1 MYQAI
6 RNSNG
11 VDYMIKNAKSLKDK
25 AKNVANENAISIQ
38 QVLQNYMFE
47 RVLERLSKSEY
58 KENFIIKGG
67 LLLSSIMGIN
77 LRTTMDMDTNITGIN
92 LDKEEL
98 LKILDEVLNMDI
110 GDNVAFKIEKV
121 EYIKQEEYYGGYQF
135 KIIAIYEN
143 IKVQFH
149 MDVSTGDVITPRAI
163 EYKYK
168 KLFDNS
174 YIDILSYNQ
183 ETIIAEK
190 LQSIL
195 ERKIT
200 NSRMKDYYDLYFF
213 VNYRWDSINKEILSE
228 AIIRTFSARNS
239 ITELRNIKETITT
252 LENSPFLN
260 RLWLDYSQKHE
271 YSKSVSFLDTIEAIK
286 VLKRELYSND
296 IAKEQIV

>member
-1 MYQAI
+1 
-6 RNSNG
+6 
-11 VDYMIKNAKSLKDK
+11 MIKNAKSLKDK
-25 AKNVANENAISIQ
+25 ARNVANENAISIQ

-98 LKILDEVLNMDI
+98 LKILNEVLNMDI
-110 GDNVAFKIEKV
+110 GDNVTFKIEKV
-121 EYIKQEEYYGGYQF
+121 ENIKQEEYYGGYQF
-135 KIIAIYEN
+135 KIIATYEN

-195 ERKIT
+195 ERKII

-213 VNYRWDSINKEILSE
+213 VNYRWDSIDKGILSE
-228 AIIRTFSARNS
+228 AIIRTFSVRNS
-239 ITELRNIKETITT
+239 ITELRNIRKTIQT
-252 LENSPFLN
+252 LENNPFLN
-260 RLWLDYSQKHE
+260 RLWLDYSKKHE
-271 YSKSVSFLDTIEAIK
+271 YSKNVSFKDTINAIEIIEETIFSGNEIK
-286 VLKRELYSND
+286 LSVTHN
-296 IAKEQIV
+296 

>member
-1 MYQAI
+1 
-6 RNSNG
+6 
-11 VDYMIKNAKSLKDK
+11 MIKNAKSLKDQ
-25 AKNVANENAISIQ
+25 AKNIAKENNISIQ

-47 RVLERLSKSEY
+47 RILERLSKSKY

-77 LRTTMDMDTNITGIN
+77 LRTTMDIDTNVTGIN
-92 LDKEEL
+92 LEKEEL
-98 LKILDEVLNMDI
+98 LKILNEILNIDI
-110 GDNVAFKIEKV
+110 GDNVSFIIEKIED
-121 EYIKQEEYYGGYQF
+121 IKQEEYYGGYKF
-135 KIIAIYEN
+135 KITGIYEN
-143 IKVQFH
+143 IKIKFH
-149 MDVSTGDVITPRAI
+149 IDISTGDVITPKAI

-168 KLFDNS
+168 KLFDSS

-195 ERKIT
+195 ERKLT

-213 VNYRWDSINKEILSE
+213 VNYKWDSIDKETLSK

-239 ITELRNIKETITT
+239 ITELRNIKETIRI
-252 LENSPFLN
+252 LENNPFLN

-271 YSKSVSFLDTIEAIK
+271 YSKNISFNDTIKAIE
-286 VLKRELYSND
+286 VIEETIFSNNE
-296 IAKEQIV
+296 IKLSVAQN

>member
-1 MYQAI
+1 
-6 RNSNG
+6 
-11 VDYMIKNAKSLKDK
+11 MIKNAKSLKDK
-25 AKNVANENAISIQ
+25 ARNIANENAISIQ

-67 LLLSSIMGIN
+67 LLLSSIMGIK
-77 LRTTMDMDTNITGIN
+77 LRTTMDIDTNITGIN
-92 LDKEEL
+92 LDKEKL
-98 LKILDEVLNMDI
+98 LEILNEVLNMDI
-110 GDNVAFKIEKV
+110 GDNVTFKIEKV
-121 EYIKQEEYYGGYQF
+121 EEIKQEEYYGGYQF
-135 KIIAIYEN
+135 KIIATYEN

-174 YIDILSYNQ
+174 YIDILSYNR
-183 ETIIAEK
+183 ETIIDEK

-213 VNYRWDSINKEILSE
+213 VNYRWDSIDKEILSY

-239 ITELRNIKETITT
+239 ITELRNIRETIKT
-252 LENSPFLN
+252 LENNPFLN
-260 RLWLDYSQKHE
+260 RLWIDYSQKHE
-271 YSKSVSFLDTIEAIK
+271 YSKNVSFNDTIKAI
-286 VLKRELYSND
+286 EIIEETIFSNNE
-296 IAKEQIV
+296 IKLSVAHE

>member
-1 MYQAI
+1 
-6 RNSNG
+6 
-11 VDYMIKNAKSLKDK
+11 MIKNAKSLKDK

-92 LDKEEL
+92 LDKENL
-98 LKILDEVLNMDI
+98 LKILNEVLNMDI
-110 GDNVAFKIEKV
+110 GDNVTFKIEKI
-121 EYIKQEEYYGGYQF
+121 EDIKQEEYYGGYQF
-135 KIIAIYEN
+135 KIVATYEN

-174 YIDILSYNQ
+174 CIDILSYNQ
-183 ETIIAEK
+183 ETVIAEK

-195 ERKIT
+195 ERKIA

-213 VNYRWDSINKEILSE
+213 VNYKWDSIDKKILSE

-239 ITELRNIKETITT
+239 ITELRNIRETIQA
-252 LENSPFLN
+252 LENNPFLN
-260 RLWLDYSQKHE
+260 RLWLDYSKKHE
-271 YSKSVSFLDTIEAIK
+271 YSKNVSFNDTINAI
-286 VLKRELYSND
+286 EIIEETIFSNNE
-296 IAKEQIV
+296 IKSSVAHN

>member
-1 MYQAI
+1 
-6 RNSNG
+6 
-11 VDYMIKNAKSLKDK
+11 MIKNAKSLKDQ
-25 AKNVANENAISIQ
+25 AKNIAKENNISIQ

-47 RVLERLSKSEY
+47 RILERLSKSKY

-77 LRTTMDMDTNITGIN
+77 LRTTMDIDTNVTGIN
-92 LDKEEL
+92 LEKEEL
-98 LKILDEVLNMDI
+98 LKILNEILNIDI
-110 GDNVAFKIEKV
+110 GDNVSFIIEKIED
-121 EYIKQEEYYGGYQF
+121 IKQEEYYGGYKF
-135 KIIAIYEN
+135 KITGIYEN
-143 IKVQFH
+143 IKIKFH
-149 MDVSTGDVITPRAI
+149 IDISTGDVITPKAI

-168 KLFDNS
+168 KLFDSS

-195 ERKIT
+195 ERKLT

-213 VNYRWDSINKEILSE
+213 VNYKWDSIDKETLSK

-239 ITELRNIKETITT
+239 ITELRNIKETIQT
-252 LENSPFLN
+252 LENNPFLN

-271 YSKSVSFLDTIEAIK
+271 YSKNVSFNDTIKAIE
-286 VLKRELYSND
+286 VIEETIFSNNE
-296 IAKEQIV
+296 IKLSVAQN

>member
-1 MYQAI
+1 
-6 RNSNG
+6 
-11 VDYMIKNAKSLKDK
+11 MIKNAKSLKDQ
-25 AKNVANENAISIQ
+25 AKNIAKENNISIQ

-47 RVLERLSKSEY
+47 RILERLSKSKY

-77 LRTTMDMDTNITGIN
+77 LRTTMDIDTNVTGIN
-92 LDKEEL
+92 LEKNEL
-98 LKILDEVLNMDI
+98 LKILSDILNTNI
-110 GDNVAFKIEKV
+110 GDNVSFEIEKIED
-121 EYIKQEEYYGGYQF
+121 IKQEENYGGYKF
-135 KIIAIYEN
+135 KITGIYEN
-143 IKVQFH
+143 IKIKFH
-149 MDVSTGDVITPRAI
+149 IDISTGDVITPKAI

-190 LQSIL
+190 FQSIL

-213 VNYRWDSINKEILSE
+213 VNYRWDSIDKEILSQ
-228 AIIRTFSARNS
+228 AIVRTFSARNS
-239 ITELRNIKETITT
+239 ITELRNIKETIKI
-252 LENSPFLN
+252 LANNPFLN

-271 YSKSVSFLDTIEAIK
+271 YSKNVSFNDTIKAIEIIEETIFSSNE
-286 VLKRELYSND
+286 LKLLLAQN
-296 IAKEQIV
+296 

>member
-1 MYQAI
+1 
-6 RNSNG
+6 
-11 VDYMIKNAKSLKDK
+11 MIKNAKSLKDK
-25 AKNVANENAISIQ
+25 ARNVANENAISIQ

-77 LRTTMDMDTNITGIN
+77 LRTTMDIDTNITGIN
-92 LDKEEL
+92 LDKEKL
-98 LKILDEVLNMDI
+98 LEILNEVLNMDI
-110 GDNVAFKIEKV
+110 GDNVTFKIEKV
-121 EYIKQEEYYGGYQF
+121 EDIKQEEYYGGYQF

-149 MDVSTGDVITPRAI
+149 MDVSTGDIITPRAI

-213 VNYRWDSINKEILSE
+213 VNYRWDSIDKEILSE

-239 ITELRNIKETITT
+239 ITELRNIKETIKI
-252 LENSPFLN
+252 LENNPFLN
-260 RLWLDYSQKHE
+260 RIWLDYSQKYE
-271 YSKSVSFLDTIEAIK
+271 YSKNVSFLDTIEAIK
-286 VLKRELYSND
+286 VIKKELYSND
-296 IAKEQIV
+296 KTKEQIV

>member
-1 MYQAI
+1 
-6 RNSNG
+6 
-11 VDYMIKNAKSLKDK
+11 MIKNAKSLKDK
-25 AKNVANENAISIQ
+25 ARNIANENAISIQ

-77 LRTTMDMDTNITGIN
+77 LRTTMDIDTNITGIN

-98 LKILDEVLNMDI
+98 LKILNEVLNMDI
-110 GDNVAFKIEKV
+110 GDNVTFKIEKV
-121 EYIKQEEYYGGYQF
+121 EDIKQEEYYGGYQF
-135 KIIAIYEN
+135 KIIATYEN

-200 NSRMKDYYDLYFF
+200 NSRMKDNYDLYYF
-213 VNYRWDSINKEILSE
+213 VNYIL
-228 AIIRTFSARNS
+228 
-239 ITELRNIKETITT
+239 
-252 LENSPFLN
+252 
-260 RLWLDYSQKHE
+260 
-271 YSKSVSFLDTIEAIK
+271 
-286 VLKRELYSND
+286 
-296 IAKEQIV
+296 

>member
-1 MYQAI
+1 
-6 RNSNG
+6 
-11 VDYMIKNAKSLKDK
+11 MIKNAKSLKDQ
-25 AKNVANENAISIQ
+25 AKNIAKENNISIQ

-47 RVLERLSKSEY
+47 RILERLSKSKY

-77 LRTTMDMDTNITGIN
+77 LRTTMDIDTNVTGIN
-92 LDKEEL
+92 LEKEEL
-98 LKILDEVLNMDI
+98 LKILSEILNIDI
-110 GDNVAFKIEKV
+110 GDNVSFIIEKIED
-121 EYIKQEEYYGGYQF
+121 IKQEEYYGGYKF
-135 KIIAIYEN
+135 KVTGMYEN
-143 IKVQFH
+143 IKIKSH
-149 MDVSTGDVITPRAI
+149 IDISTGDVITPKAI

-213 VNYRWDSINKEILSE
+213 VNCRLDSIDKEILSE

-239 ITELRNIKETITT
+239 ITELRNIRKTIQT
-252 LENSPFLN
+252 LENNPFLN

-271 YSKSVSFLDTIEAIK
+271 YSKNVSFKDTINAIEIIEETIFSTK
-286 VLKRELYSND
+286 ELKLLVSQN
-296 IAKEQIV
+296 

>member
-1 MYQAI
+1 
-6 RNSNG
+6 
-11 VDYMIKNAKSLKDK
+11 MIKNAKSLKDK
-25 AKNVANENAISIQ
+25 ARNIANENAISIQ

-77 LRTTMDMDTNITGIN
+77 LRTTMDIDTNITGIN
-92 LDKEEL
+92 LDKEKL
-98 LKILDEVLNMDI
+98 LEILNGVLNMDI
-110 GDNVAFKIEKV
+110 GDNVTFKIEKV
-121 EYIKQEEYYGGYQF
+121 EEIKQEEYYGGYQF
-135 KIIAIYEN
+135 KIIATYEN

-174 YIDILSYNQ
+174 YIDILSYNR

-213 VNYRWDSINKEILSE
+213 VNYRD
-228 AIIRTFSARNS
+228 R
-239 ITELRNIKETITT
+239 
-252 LENSPFLN
+252 
-260 RLWLDYSQKHE
+260 
-271 YSKSVSFLDTIEAIK
+271 KSV
-286 VLKRELYSND
+286 V
-296 IAKEQIV
+296 

>member
-1 MYQAI
+1 
-6 RNSNG
+6 
-11 VDYMIKNAKSLKDK
+11 MIKNAKSLKDQ
-25 AKNVANENAISIQ
+25 AKNIAKENNISIQ

-47 RVLERLSKSEY
+47 RILERLSKSKY

-77 LRTTMDMDTNITGIN
+77 LRTTMDIDTNVTGIN

-98 LKILDEVLNMDI
+98 SKILKEVLNMDI
-110 GDNVAFKIEKV
+110 GDSVTFKIEKV
-121 EYIKQEEYYGGYQF
+121 EDIKQEEYYGGYQF
-135 KIIAIYEN
+135 KIIATYEN

-195 ERKIT
+195 ERKVT

-213 VNYRWDSINKEILSE
+213 INYKWNSIDKEILSE

-239 ITELRNIKETITT
+239 IIELRNIKETIKT
-252 LENSPFLN
+252 LKNNPFLN

-271 YSKSVSFLDTIEAIK
+271 YAKNVSFNDAIK
-286 VLKRELYSND
+286 AIEIIEKSIFSNN
-296 IAKEQIV
+296 QIKLSLAQN

>member
-1 MYQAI
+1 
-6 RNSNG
+6 
-11 VDYMIKNAKSLKDK
+11 MIKNAKSLKDQ
-25 AKNVANENAISIQ
+25 AKNIAKENNISIQ

-47 RVLERLSKSEY
+47 RILERLSKSKY

-77 LRTTMDMDTNITGIN
+77 LRTTMDIDTNVTGIN
-92 LDKEEL
+92 LEKEEL
-98 LKILDEVLNMDI
+98 LKILNEILNINI
-110 GDNVAFKIEKV
+110 GDNVSFIIEKIED
-121 EYIKQEEYYGGYQF
+121 IKQEEYYGGYKF
-135 KIIAIYEN
+135 KITGIYEN
-143 IKVQFH
+143 IKIKFH
-149 MDVSTGDVITPRAI
+149 IDISTGDVITPKAI

-168 KLFDNS
+168 KLFDSS

-195 ERKIT
+195 ERKLT

-213 VNYRWDSINKEILSE
+213 VNYKWDSIDKETLSK

-239 ITELRNIKETITT
+239 ITELRNIKETIQI
-252 LENSPFLN
+252 LENNPFLN

-271 YSKSVSFLDTIEAIK
+271 YSKNVSFNDTIKAIE
-286 VLKRELYSND
+286 VIEETIFSNNE
-296 IAKEQIV
+296 IKLSVAQN

>member
-1 MYQAI
+1 
-6 RNSNG
+6 
-11 VDYMIKNAKSLKDK
+11 MIKNAKSLKDK
-25 AKNVANENAISIQ
+25 ARNVANENAISIQ

-98 LKILDEVLNMDI
+98 SKILNEVLNMDI
-110 GDNVAFKIEKV
+110 GDNVAFKIEKI
-121 EYIKQEEYYGGYQF
+121 EDIKQEEYYGGYQF
-135 KIIAIYEN
+135 KIIATYEN

-149 MDVSTGDVITPRAI
+149 IDVSTGDVITPRAI

-190 LQSIL
+190 LQAIL
-195 ERKIT
+195 ERKT
-200 NSRMKDYYDLYFF
+200 KNSRMKDYYDLYFF
-213 VNYRWDSINKEILSE
+213 VNYRWNTIDKNILVE
-228 AIIRTFSARNS
+228 AIIKTFATRNS
-239 ITELRNIKETITT
+239 INELKNISETIKN
-252 LENSPFLN
+252 LENNQFLN
-260 RLWLDYSQKHE
+260 KLWVDYSQKHE
-271 YSKSVSFLDTIEAIK
+271 YSKNIKFNDTIEAIETIK
-286 VLKRELYSND
+286 NAIFSND
-296 IAKEQIV
+296 EIKLTLAQN

>member
-1 MYQAI
+1 
-6 RNSNG
+6 
-11 VDYMIKNAKSLKDK
+11 MIKNAKSLKDK
-25 AKNVANENAISIQ
+25 ARNIANENAISIQ

-77 LRTTMDMDTNITGIN
+77 LRTTMHIDTNITGIN

-98 LKILDEVLNMDI
+98 LKKLNEVLNMDI
-110 GDNVAFKIEKV
+110 GDNVTFKIEKV
-121 EYIKQEEYYGGYQF
+121 EDIKQGENYGGYQF
-135 KIIAIYEN
+135 KIIATYEN

-213 VNYRWDSINKEILSE
+213 VNYRWDNIDKKILSE
-228 AIIRTFSARNS
+228 AIVRTFSARNS
-239 ITELRNIKETITT
+239 ITELKNIKETIKI
-252 LENSPFLN
+252 LENNSFLN
-260 RLWLDYSQKHE
+260 MIWLDYSQNHE
-271 YSKSVSFLDTIEAIK
+271 YSKNVSFNDTIKAIK
-286 VLKRELYSND
+286 IIEETIFSNNE
-296 IAKEQIV
+296 IKLSITQI

>member
-1 MYQAI
+1 
-6 RNSNG
+6 
-11 VDYMIKNAKSLKDK
+11 MIKNAKSLKDQ
-25 AKNVANENAISIQ
+25 AKNIAKENNISIQ

-47 RVLERLSKSEY
+47 RILERLSKSKY

-77 LRTTMDMDTNITGIN
+77 LRTTMDIDTNITGIN
-92 LDKEEL
+92 LEKEEL
-98 LKILDEVLNMDI
+98 LKILSEILNIDI
-110 GDNVAFKIEKV
+110 GDNVSFIIEKIED
-121 EYIKQEEYYGGYQF
+121 IKQEEYYGGYKF
-135 KIIAIYEN
+135 KVTGMYEN
-143 IKVQFH
+143 IKIKFH
-149 MDVSTGDVITPRAI
+149 IDISTGDVITPKAI

-213 VNYRWDSINKEILSE
+213 VNCRLDSIDKEILSE

-239 ITELRNIKETITT
+239 ITELRNIRKTIQT
-252 LENSPFLN
+252 LENNPFLN

-271 YSKSVSFLDTIEAIK
+271 YSKNVSFKDTINAIEIIEEIIFSTK
-286 VLKRELYSND
+286 ELKLLVSQN
-296 IAKEQIV
+296 

>member
-1 MYQAI
+1 
-6 RNSNG
+6 
-11 VDYMIKNAKSLKDK
+11 MIKNAKSLKDQ
-25 AKNVANENAISIQ
+25 AKNIAKENNISIQ

-47 RVLERLSKSEY
+47 RILERLSKSKY
-58 KENFIIKGG
+58 KGNFIIKGG

-77 LRTTMDMDTNITGIN
+77 LRTTMDIDTNVTGIN
-92 LDKEEL
+92 LEKEEL
-98 LKILDEVLNMDI
+98 LKILSEILNIDI
-110 GDNVAFKIEKV
+110 GDNVSFIIEKIED
-121 EYIKQEEYYGGYQF
+121 IKQEEYYGGYKF
-135 KIIAIYEN
+135 KVTGMYEN
-143 IKVQFH
+143 IKIKFH
-149 MDVSTGDVITPRAI
+149 IDISTGDVITPRAI

-213 VNYRWDSINKEILSE
+213 VNYRWDSIDKEILSE
-228 AIIRTFSARNS
+228 AIIRTFSVRNS
-239 ITELRNIKETITT
+239 ITELRNIRETIQT
-252 LENSPFLN
+252 LENNPFLN

-271 YSKSVSFLDTIEAIK
+271 YSKNVSFNDTIKAIEIIEETIFSGNEIK
-286 VLKRELYSND
+286 LSVTHN
-296 IAKEQIV
+296 

>member
-1 MYQAI
+1 M
-6 RNSNG
+6 
-11 VDYMIKNAKSLKDK
+11 MKNAKSLKDK
-25 AKNVANENAISIQ
+25 ARNVANENAISIQ

-98 LKILDEVLNMDI
+98 SKILNEVLNMDI
-110 GDNVAFKIEKV
+110 GDNVSFKIEKI
-121 EYIKQEEYYGGYQF
+121 EDIKQEEYYGGYQF
-135 KIIAIYEN
+135 KIIATYEN

-168 KLFDNS
+168 KLFDDS

-190 LQSIL
+190 LQAIL
-195 ERKIT
+195 ERKT
-200 NSRMKDYYDLYFF
+200 QNSRMKDYYDLYFF
-213 VNYRWDSINKEILSE
+213 VNYRWDTIDKEILAE
-228 AIIRTFSARNS
+228 AIIRTFSTRNS
-239 ITELRNIKETITT
+239 ITELKDINTTIKNLENNQFLNTLWIDYAKKYVYSKDIKFKDTIGAIETIKEAI
-252 LENSPFLN
+252 FLN
-260 RLWLDYSQKHE
+260 NE
-271 YSKSVSFLDTIEAIK
+271 IK
-286 VLKRELYSND
+286 LTVAQN
-296 IAKEQIV
+296 

>member
-1 MYQAI
+1 
-6 RNSNG
+6 
-11 VDYMIKNAKSLKDK
+11 MIKNAKSLKDQ
-25 AKNVANENAISIQ
+25 AKNIAKENKISIQ

-47 RVLERLSKSEY
+47 RILERLSKSKY

-77 LRTTMDMDTNITGIN
+77 LRTTMDIDTNVTGIN
-92 LDKEEL
+92 LEKEEL
-98 LKILDEVLNMDI
+98 LKILNEILNIDI
-110 GDNVAFKIEKV
+110 GDNVSFIIEKIED
-121 EYIKQEEYYGGYQF
+121 IKQEEYYGGYKF
-135 KIIAIYEN
+135 KITGIYEN
-143 IKVQFH
+143 IKIKFH
-149 MDVSTGDVITPRAI
+149 IDISTGDVITPKAI

-168 KLFDNS
+168 KLFDSS

-195 ERKIT
+195 ERKLT

-213 VNYRWDSINKEILSE
+213 VNYKWDSIDKETLSK

-239 ITELRNIKETITT
+239 ITELRNIKETIQI
-252 LENSPFLN
+252 LENNPFLN

-271 YSKSVSFLDTIEAIK
+271 YSKNVSFNDTIKAIE
-286 VLKRELYSND
+286 VIEETIFSNNE
-296 IAKEQIV
+296 IKLSVAQN

>member
-1 MYQAI
+1 
-6 RNSNG
+6 
-11 VDYMIKNAKSLKDK
+11 MIKNAKSLKDK
-25 AKNVANENAISIQ
+25 ARNVANENAISIQ

-77 LRTTMDMDTNITGIN
+77 LRTTIDMDTNITGIN

-98 LKILDEVLNMDI
+98 LKILNEVLNMDI
-110 GDNVAFKIEKV
+110 GDNVTFKIEKV
-121 EYIKQEEYYGGYQF
+121 EDIKQEEYYGGYQF
-135 KIIAIYEN
+135 EIIATYEN

-163 EYKYK
+163 EYQYK
-168 KLFDNS
+168 KLFDDS

-195 ERKIT
+195 EKKIT

-213 VNYRWDSINKEILSE
+213 VNYKWDSIDKEILSE
-228 AIIRTFSARNS
+228 AIVRTFSARNS
-239 ITELRNIKETITT
+239 ITELRNIKETIKT
-252 LENSPFLN
+252 LENNPFLN
-260 RLWLDYSQKHE
+260 RLWLDYSKKHE
-271 YSKSVSFLDTIEAIK
+271 YSKNVSFKDTINAIEIIEETIFFNNEI
-286 VLKRELYSND
+286 ELSVT
-296 IAKEQIV
+296 QI

>member
-1 MYQAI
+1 
-6 RNSNG
+6 
-11 VDYMIKNAKSLKDK
+11 MIKNAKSLKDK
-25 AKNVANENAISIQ
+25 ARNIANENAISIQ

-77 LRTTMDMDTNITGIN
+77 LRTTMDMDTNIIGIN
-92 LDKEEL
+92 LDKEKL
-98 LKILDEVLNMDI
+98 LEILNEVLNMDI
-110 GDNVAFKIEKV
+110 GDNVTFKIEKI
-121 EYIKQEEYYGGYQF
+121 EDIKQEEYYGGYQF
-135 KIIAIYEN
+135 KIIATYEN

-183 ETIIAEK
+183 ETVIAEK

-195 ERKIT
+195 ERKIA

-213 VNYRWDSINKEILSE
+213 VNYKWDSIDKEILSE
-228 AIIRTFSARNS
+228 AIIRTFSTRNS
-239 ITELRNIKETITT
+239 ITELKNIRETIQI
-252 LENSPFLN
+252 LENSSFLN
-260 RLWLDYSQKHE
+260 RLWLDYSKKHE
-271 YSKSVSFLDTIEAIK
+271 YSKNVSFKNTINAI
-286 VLKRELYSND
+286 EIIEETIFSNNE
-296 IAKEQIV
+296 IKSSVAHN